1 MISTVEMLSGTI
13 GRYQQKPGVVDKS
26 AYLNSPLFYTE
37 PTFFAMTNDQ
47 HHKMDSFLRPKQPKQ
62 QQQHMTIMKSLPHFS
77 TPMEHVQKDPV
88 NLAVFQSRADDD
100 NSDQKEIIDVVGMD
114 NNTSSSY
121 SSSLPASSLL
131 RAPKASYPKLSD
143 ASAYHHFNFN
153 NFATSEP
160 YR

>member
-13 GRYQQKPGVVDKS
+13 GRYQQKPGVVDK

-47 HHKMDSFLRPKQPKQ
+47 HKMDSFLRPKQPKQ

-77 TPMEHVQKDPV
+77 PMEHVQKDPV

-114 NNTSSSY
+114 NNSSSSSSSY
-121 SSSLPASSLL
+121 SSLPASIL
-131 RAPKASYPKLSD
+131 RAPKASYPKQLTDST
-143 ASAYHHFNFN
+143 AYHHFNFN